1 MERGDF
7 ALAEQTARGELR
19 LHPQDALAWSVL
31 GASLDKQGKFPEA
44 EDAHRRAVGIASG
57 SADVLNNYG
66 NHQLA
71 AGQPA
76 AARATY
82 QKVLALDA
90 GNLNANVQLAR
101 LALSDKDG
109 SEASRYLRQLP
120 AVRQNAPAI
129 AALRLAARSLSGDRA
144 ALGEAR
150 GNLGLSFTAGVALAN
165 AGHFERA
172 EEFLALALG
181 AAPADFNVLFNL
193 GVVATRAGH
202 TERAR
207 DVLQAARRQ
216 QPQNVDVLYN
226 LAFAERVLQQRE
238 AALATLVQAAK
249 LAPRRADV
257 QKLLAI
263 TASDLGALEDSA
275 AAWDRYLKL
284 QPDDDAAHR
293 ERAFLDVEMGQFER
307 GVAGLQAYGKRH
319 PDDPD
324 GHFELGMA
332 QSKDDAA
339 QALPQFDRALQIQPD
354 FAAARAARGSLYYQ
368 MGKPEAALPD
378 LEAAAALRP
387 GDAASLDRLGQTY
400 LALDRPSDAVRVLR
414 RAAELAPDD
423 SKTQLHFARAL
434 ADAGQAAESKAAME
448 RFRRLGPTTN
458 KAVPAGLVDYLSL
471 TPAQRR
477 ADYRARVEK
486 AVREHPED
494 AAAQVAFLKL
504 RLEDGKTDEAAA
516 AASRIAA
523 LKPAAAL
530 LVDAARALLE
540 SRQFGPAK
548 ELLQAAGTSPDG
560 AAAAGPE
567 LAIAEFQM
575 LDAGEKTPRP
585 WQPSIAL
592 WLRLP
597 AGPIS
602 IVRRLRS
609 WCGKARPP
617 KPSVCWM
624 RQRPHT
630 RRIERFYWCEPSLW
644 RQPGRRP
651 KPIGDWAKSRAAGR
665 NGRPCGWRVE
675 SPWTIVRRS
684 KPRLRSARTAAR
696 ARVCGRCSKNRFA
709 IGRVGPGRTSP
720 AEICVQ
726 RVDQIALDPTPWV
739 LGLLQSAAC
748 FARS

>member
-1 MERGDF
+1 MRLLGLLGCLWLGLAAAGDTRDAIAALERGDF

-31 GASLDKQGKFPEA
+31 GASLDKQGRFPEA

-82 QKVLALDA
+82 QKVLALDS

-207 DVLQAARRQ
+207 DVLEAARRQ

-575 LDAGEKTPRP
+575 LDAGGKNAEAVAALHRALVAAPGRP
-585 WQPSIAL
+585 DLYRQAAAFL
-592 WLRLP
+592 VRQGQTAEAVRLLDEAAAAHP
-597 AGPIS
+597 QDREVLLVRAITLAAARQAAEAD
-602 IVRRLRS
+602 RRLGEIQSR
-609 WCGKARPP
+609 WPEWPAVWLARGIA
-617 KPSVCWM
+617 M
-624 RQRPHT
+624 DDRQAFET
-630 RRIERFYWCEPSLW
+630 AASL
-644 RQPGRRP
+644 GAHS
-651 KPIGDWAKSRAAGR
+651 GAGA
-665 NGRPCGWRVE
+665 
-675 SPWTIVRRS
+675 S
-684 KPRLRSARTAAR
+684 LRS
-696 ARVCGRCSKNRFA
+696 
-709 IGRVGPGRTSP
+709 
-720 AEICVQ
+720 
-726 RVDQIALDPTPWV
+726 
-739 LGLLQSAAC
+739 LLEKPL
-748 FARS
+748 RDW